1 MRSGARLSTVVL
13 SLLLTYTASTFA
25 AGTSPPLLPSLTDP
39 PTNTHIRGKF
49 VWADMFTS
57 DTDTAKSFYQDL
69 FDWQWRSI
77 SETPLTY
84 GMFYKNGLAV
94 GGLVHREQ
102 QIEGQHYGRWVHY
115 ISADKV
121 ADIESTTV
129 AQGGRSL
136 LSTRQRPSRGEF
148 AIMADPEGAIFGA
161 INSSSGDPEDYR
173 AEYGEW
179 IWVQL
184 YARDAVAAT
193 NFYATLFGYDIQE
206 QDENPAIV
214 EWVLAVGDYS
224 RASVGQLTKE
234 SEHHPTWLGFIRVE
248 DMDATLEKATS
259 LGGKVVLAP
268 NPELL
273 NGDLALIE
281 DPLGTP
287 VGLLRWDFPEEE
299 ENTQ

>member
-1 MRSGARLSTVVL
+1 
-13 SLLLTYTASTFA
+13 
-25 AGTSPPLLPSLTDP
+25 
-39 PTNTHIRGKF
+39 
-49 VWADMFTS
+49 
-57 DTDTAKSFYQDL
+57 
-69 FDWQWRSI
+69 
-77 SETPLTY
+77 
-84 GMFYKNGLAV
+84 
-94 GGLVHREQ
+94 
-102 QIEGQHYGRWVHY
+102 
-115 ISADKV
+115 
-121 ADIESTTV
+121 
-129 AQGGRSL
+129 
-136 LSTRQRPSRGEF
+136 
-148 AIMADPEGAIFGA
+148 MADPEGAIFGA

-206 QDENPAIV
+206 QDEDPAIV

-224 RASVGQLTKE
+224 RASVGQLTNQ
-234 SEHHPTWLGFIRVE
+234 SEYHPTWLGFIRVE
-248 DMDATLEKATS
+248 DMDATLDKAKS

-268 NPELL
+268 NPDLL

-287 VGLLRWDFPEEE
+287 IGLLRWDFPEEE

>member
-1 MRSGARLSTVVL
+1 MRSIFRLKAAA
-13 SLLLTYTASTFA
+13 LLLLACSAAVHA
-25 AGTSPPLLPSLTDP
+25 AGTSPPPLPPLTDP
-39 PTNTHIRGKF
+39 ATNTHIRGKF

-57 DTDTAKSFYQDL
+57 DTETAKSFYQNL
-69 FDWQWRSI
+69 FDWDWRTV
-77 SETPLTY
+77 SETPVSY
-84 GMFYKNGLAV
+84 GMFYKNDLAV
-94 GGLVHREQ
+94 GGLVHREP
-102 QIEGQHYGRWVHY
+102 QIEGQNYGRWVHY
-115 ISADKV
+115 ISAGKISE
-121 ADIESTTV
+121 IEAETI
-129 AQGGRSL
+129 ARGGRSL

-148 AIMADPEGAIFGA
+148 AIMADPEGAIIGA
-161 INSSSGDPEDYR
+161 IDSSSGDPDDYR

-206 QDENPAIV
+206 QDEGPAIV

-224 RASVGQLTKE
+224 RASVGQLTSE
-234 SEHHPTWLGFIRVE
+234 SEYHPTWLGFIRVE
-248 DMDATLEKATS
+248 DIDATLKKAES

-268 NPELL
+268 NPDLA

-287 VGLLRWDFPEEE
+287 IGLLRWDFPEDEE
-299 ENTQ
+299 DKQ